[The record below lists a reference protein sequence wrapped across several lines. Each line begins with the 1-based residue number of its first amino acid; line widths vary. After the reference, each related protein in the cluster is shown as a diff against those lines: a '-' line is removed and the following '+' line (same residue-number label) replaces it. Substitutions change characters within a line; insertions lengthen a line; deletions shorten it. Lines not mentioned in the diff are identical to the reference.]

1 MWELLIILVIILLLF
16 GARRL
21 PEMAKGIGQAIR
33 EFRTGIKDV
42 QDDIEG
48 KNTAA
53 DPNRPGGT
61 APVDNKDQ
69 A

>member
-53 DPNRPGGT
+53 DRNRPGGT